1 MDFSLA
7 FGIFVFGAALG
18 GVLVYG
24 WMSDR
29 KPLIEQF
36 RDLPDTAETRA
47 RGGL

>member
-1 MDFSLA
+1 MDLPLA
-7 FGIFVFGAALG
+7 FGIFVLGATLG
-18 GVLVYG
+18 GVLVFG

-36 RDLPDTAETRA
+36 RELPDTAETRA